1 MKWLLVLFLET
12 ALSYR
17 QLLIREFD
25 VQDPLDSRFWLE
37 IDMFYIPET
46 NRTEL
51 YLRGSNLPV
60 LVVKDKFVVGVNE
73 KPVGIIRSEIV
84 PTTLD
89 ILYEFIPIYYNREK
103 RISKFCATLE
113 SYHDFIM
120 LVFFSV
126 NNLGPF

>member
-1 MKWLLVLFLET
+1 MET
-12 ALSYR
+12 ALSYH

-25 VQDPLDSRFWLE
+25 VQDPQDARFWIE
-37 IDMFYIPET
+37 VDMFYMPET

-51 YLRGSNLPV
+51 YLRGSNLPILTV
-60 LVVKDKFVVGVNE
+60 RDKFVVGLNE
-73 KPVGIIRSEIV
+73 EPVGVIRSEIV

-120 LVFFSV
+120 LIFMSV
-126 NNLGPF
+126 KNLEPL